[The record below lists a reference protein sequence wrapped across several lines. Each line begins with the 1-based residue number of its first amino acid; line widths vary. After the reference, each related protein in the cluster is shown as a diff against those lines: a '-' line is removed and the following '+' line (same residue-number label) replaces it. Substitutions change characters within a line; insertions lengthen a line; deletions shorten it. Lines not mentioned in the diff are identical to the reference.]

1 MTLLKFALYGLA
13 GALMGVGLTT
23 LADKAFG
30 ISEKVEA
37 SRQLEAEYRAKV
49 DDLEMRLDILVEE
62 LKNEDKNR
70 GFDWQ
75 HL

>member
-1 MTLLKFALYGLA
+1 MTLLKIALCGLA
-13 GALMGVGLTT
+13 GALIGVGLMT

-30 ISEKVEA
+30 ISEKFKA
-37 SRQLEAEYRAKV
+37 DRQLEAEYRAKV

>member
-1 MTLLKFALYGLA
+1 MKLLVYALCGLA
-13 GALMGVGLTT
+13 GALMGTGLVT

-30 ISEKVEA
+30 VSEKVEA
-37 SRQLEAEYRAKV
+37 SRHLEAEYRAKV

-62 LKNEDKNR
+62 LKTEGKNR

>member
-1 MTLLKFALYGLA
+1 MTLWEYALCGLA
-13 GALMGVGLTT
+13 GALMGTGLVT

-30 ISEKVEA
+30 INEKVEA
-37 SRQLEAEYRAKV
+37 GRQLEAEYRAKV

-62 LKNEDKNR
+62 LKTADKNR

>member
-1 MTLLKFALYGLA
+1 MNLWKFALCGLA

-30 ISEKVEA
+30 ISEKFAA

>member
-1 MTLLKFALYGLA
+1 MTLLKVALCGLA
-13 GALMGVGLTT
+13 GVLMGIGLMT

-30 ISEKVEA
+30 ISEKVAA

-49 DDLEMRLDILVEE
+49 DALEMRFDILVEE

>member
-1 MTLLKFALYGLA
+1 MTLLKFALCGLA

-30 ISEKVEA
+30 ISEKVAA

>member
-1 MTLLKFALYGLA
+1 MTLLKYALLGLA
-13 GALMGVGLTT
+13 GALMGTGLVTW
-23 LADKAFG
+23 ADKAFG

-37 SRQLEAEYRAKV
+37 EHQLEAEYRARV

-62 LKNEDKNR
+62 LKTEDKNR